1 MYVFLCCLIVVMML
15 AVMLAAGTSIA
26 GLVADSGGWRGS
38 IYLGGTDTGLSPVK
52 CRGLGF

>member
-1 MYVFLCCLIVVMML
+1 
-15 AVMLAAGTSIA
+15 MLAAGTSIA